1 MAQNDK
7 KFCLTLVSWE
17 LYLIWFWFLL
27 PMLVLI
33 QFFTLGHKKI
43 GAQKIKTF
51 YFQDK
56 FYSLK
61 AHVHYFTVLIYLPTS
76 RAAKLL
82 IVTHF
87 TFTNLPWCSQSIN
100 SLIYVHSIQIP
111 SCFLWVF
118 DDSHDRTSSYYR
130 HPKKKNIFLYYPL
143 HMCQMMIS
151 PAIFF
156 SFFQTSDFLG
166 FSKFINKCQK
176 EILRCALPSS
186 HVCDFLPNQMKNK
199 TYGYGCQKK
208 YLHRNIEN
216 NYNKIYNSY
225 FDCF

>member
-100 SLIYVHSIQIP
+100 SLIYEYSVQISSRAWSQLGSHFFVLP
-111 SCFLWVF
+111 LPPPPQKNSVLPPVSCICR
-118 DDSHDRTSSYYR
+118 D
-130 HPKKKNIFLYYPL
+130 
-143 HMCQMMIS
+143 
-151 PAIFF
+151 
-156 SFFQTSDFLG
+156 
-166 FSKFINKCQK
+166 
-176 EILRCALPSS
+176 EI
-186 HVCDFLPNQMKNK
+186 
-199 TYGYGCQKK
+199 
-208 YLHRNIEN
+208 
-216 NYNKIYNSY
+216 
-225 FDCF
+225 